1 MKGGGGST
9 NSCLYMIQILKD
21 LIKIK
26 SYTKEG
32 ANEALLFCAKW
43 LEEKGETV
51 KVHDNDGYLMLTSEK
66 GQGDEKLIWNGHV
79 DVVPGHEDQF
89 TPMEEQDRLF
99 GRGSADMKAGVAAM
113 MQAFIELDAKD
124 LTRKVELHLVTDEE
138 IGGRNTSKWLVSQ
151 GYSGDFVIC
160 GEPTGLKVGLQSKG
174 ILHMDMVFKGKP
186 AHGSR
191 PWEGVNAIEQAMK
204 YHMAMSELPF
214 RKEST
219 PYYDQ
224 PSVNLAII
232 NAGKRYN
239 MVPEICEMSYD
250 IRFMPGQDPK
260 EITKQMVDLGETL
273 GIDFDYKSSS
283 ASTPALTTTEENPYI
298 KTLEQ
303 SIRSTTGNDAILF
316 GQHGAADTRYYAAV
330 NGGEGAIEFGP
341 TGDDWHGNAEYVLI
355 SSVHEYKDI
364 LLNHALS

>member
-1 MKGGGGST
+1 
-9 NSCLYMIQILKD
+9 MIELLKD

-26 SYTKEG
+26 SDTKEG
-32 ANEALLFCAKW
+32 ANDALLFCAKW

-51 KVHDNDGYLMLTSEK
+51 KIHDNKGYLMLTAEK
-66 GQGDEKLIWNGHV
+66 GQGDEILIWNGHV
-79 DVVPGHEDQF
+79 DVVPGHDEQF
-89 TPMEEQDRLF
+89 VPMEELGRLY

-113 MQAFIELDAKD
+113 MQAYTELDPEK
-124 LTRKVELHLVTDEE
+124 LTRKVQLHLVTDEE

-151 GYSGDFVIC
+151 GYHGNFVIC
-160 GEPTGLKVGLQSKG
+160 GEPTNLKVGLQSKG

-219 PYYDQ
+219 QYYEQ

-239 MVPEICEMSYD
+239 VVPELCEMSYD
-250 IRFMPGQDPK
+250 IRFMPGQDPN
-260 EITKQMVDLGETL
+260 EITTQMVDLGETL
-273 GIDFDYKSSS
+273 GIDFDYESSF

-298 KTLEQ
+298 KTLQ
-303 SIRSTTGNDAILF
+303 NSILSNTGKDAILF
-316 GQHGAADTRYYAAV
+316 GQHGAADTRYYAEMT
-330 NGGEGAIEFGP
+330 GGEGAIEFGP
-341 TGDDWHGNAEYVLI
+341 TGDDWHGNAEYVEI
-355 SSVHEYKDI
+355 SSVHEYKNI
-364 LLNHALS
+364 LVAHAMS

>member
-1 MKGGGGST
+1 
-9 NSCLYMIQILKD
+9 MIELLKD

-43 LEEKGETV
+43 LEQKGETV
-51 KVHDNDGYLMLTSEK
+51 KIHDNKGFLMLTAEK
-66 GQGDEKLIWNGHV
+66 GKGEEKLIWNGHV

-89 TPMEEQDRLF
+89 TPIEQLGRIY

-113 MQAFIELDAKD
+113 MQAFIELNEDK
-124 LTRKVELHLVTDEE
+124 LMREVQLHIVTDEE
-138 IGGRNTSKWLVSQ
+138 TGGHNTSKWLVSQ
-151 GYSGDFVIC
+151 GYSGNFVIC

-191 PWEGVNAIEQAMK
+191 PWEGINAIEQAMK

-219 PYYDQ
+219 QYYEQ

-232 NAGKRYN
+232 KAGERYN

-250 IRFMPGQDPK
+250 IRFMPGQDPE
-260 EITKQMVDLGETL
+260 EITRQMAELGETL
-273 GIDFDYKSSS
+273 GIDFDYKASS
-283 ASTPALTTTEENPYI
+283 ANTPALTTTEENPYI
-298 KTLEQ
+298 RTLQE
-303 SIRSTTGNDAILF
+303 SIRTNTGTEPVLF

-341 TGDDWHGNAEYVLI
+341 AGDDWHGNAEYVETE
-355 SSVHEYKDI
+355 SVHEYKNI
-364 LLNHALS
+364 LLAHALS

>member
-1 MKGGGGST
+1 
-9 NSCLYMIQILKD
+9 MIELLKD

-43 LEEKGETV
+43 LEQKGETV
-51 KVHDNDGYLMLTSEK
+51 KVHDNKGYLMLTARK
-66 GQGDEKLIWNGHV
+66 GQGEKKLIWNGHV

-89 TPMEEQDRLF
+89 TPIEQLGRIY

-113 MQAFIELDAKD
+113 MQAFIELNADK
-124 LTRKVELHLVTDEE
+124 LICEVQLHIVTDEE
-138 IGGRNTSKWLVSQ
+138 TGGHNTSKWLVSQ
-151 GYSGDFVIC
+151 GYSGSFVIC

-191 PWEGVNAIEQAMK
+191 PWEGINAIEQAMK

-219 PYYDQ
+219 QYYEQ

-232 NAGKRYN
+232 KAGERYN

-250 IRFMPGQDPK
+250 IRFMPGQDPE
-260 EITKQMVDLGETL
+260 EITRQMAELGKKL
-273 GIDFDYKSSS
+273 DIDFDYKSSS
-283 ASTPALTTTEENPYI
+283 ANTPALTTAEENPFI
-298 KTLEQ
+298 RSLQQ
-303 SIRSTTGNDAILF
+303 SIRTNTGTEPVLF

-341 TGDDWHGNAEYVLI
+341 AGDDWHGNAEYVEI
-355 SSVHEYKDI
+355 ESVHDYKNI
-364 LLNHALS
+364 LLVHAMS

>member
-1 MKGGGGST
+1 
-9 NSCLYMIQILKD
+9 MIELLKE

-26 SYTKEG
+26 SDTKEG

-43 LEEKGETV
+43 LEEHGETV
-51 KVHDNDGYLMLTSEK
+51 KIHDNKGYLMLTAEK
-66 GQGDEKLIWNGHV
+66 GQGKEKLVWNGHV
-79 DVVPGHEDQF
+79 DVVPGHPDQF
-89 TPMEEQDRLF
+89 KPMEELGRLY
-99 GRGSADMKAGVAAM
+99 GRGAADMKAGVAAM
-113 MQAFIELDAKD
+113 MQAFIELDAEK
-124 LTRKVELHLVTDEE
+124 LQREVHLHIVTDEE
-138 IGGRNTSKWLVSQ
+138 IGGHNTSEWLVSQ

-191 PWEGVNAIEQAMK
+191 PWEGINAIELAMK
-204 YHMAMSELPF
+204 YHMAMAELPF

-219 PYYDQ
+219 QYYEQ

-232 NAGKRYN
+232 KAGERYN

-260 EITKQMVDLGETL
+260 EITRQMVELRETL

-283 ASTPALTTTEENPYI
+283 ETTPALTTTEEHPYI
-298 KTLEQ
+298 QTLQE
-303 SIRSTTGNDAILF
+303 SIRTNTGNEPILF

-330 NGGEGAIEFGP
+330 IGGEGAIEFGP
-341 TGDDWHGNAEYVLI
+341 AGDDWHGNAEYVMI
-355 SSVHEYKDI
+355 DSVHDYKNI
-364 LLNHALS
+364 LMTHALN